1 MRFTA
6 DKDRIPVPENPP
18 MNPSPRPGP
27 TFLMVDDSK
36 VSRRL
41 AIGLLAKRL
50 PSAEFLEAGDGETA
64 VQVFQQTP
72 AQVVVMDYNMP
83 GIHGVEAAL
92 RIRALDPQITVVL
105 LTANGQAA
113 VRARAE
119 EAGIH
124 MLCKPINSQLA
135 DQIAALAPASPALA

>member
-1 MRFTA
+1 
-6 DKDRIPVPENPP
+6 
-18 MNPSPRPGP
+18 MNDNNRPGP
-27 TFLMVDDSK
+27 SFLVVDDSK

-50 PSAEFLEAGDGETA
+50 PGADFLEAGDGESA
-64 VQVFQQTP
+64 VALFQQTP
-72 AQVVVMDYNMP
+72 TQVVVMDYNMP

-92 RIRALDPQITVVL
+92 RIRALDPQVTVVL

-113 VRARAE
+113 VRARAQ

-124 MLCKPINSQLA
+124 MLCKPLNSALA
-135 DQIAALAPASPALA
+135 DQIAALAPALV